1 MSANVRPDH
10 LAKMN
15 QWFLE
20 EFDAVIKESA
30 SGSGGEDPKLADR
43 ALSTI
48 FEEHFSEIEVENDFI
63 EEAFVLVFHKTPP
76 WDLRDIAAEA
86 REQDLQIGHY
96 LEVIASHR
104 EKERLGSN

>member
-1 MSANVRPDH
+1 
-10 LAKMN
+10 MN

-20 EFDAVIKESA
+20 EFAMLKKESA
-30 SGSGGEDPKLADR
+30 GEFDREDPTFVDL
-43 ALSTI
+43 ALSKI

-63 EEAFVLVFHKTPP
+63 EEAFILVFHKTPP

-96 LEVIASHR
+96 LELIADHR
-104 EKERLGSN
+104 ERKRLGSN

>member
-1 MSANVRPDH
+1 
-10 LAKMN
+10 MN

-20 EFDAVIKESA
+20 EFAMLKKESA
-30 SGSGGEDPKLADR
+30 GEFNREDPTLADL
-43 ALSTI
+43 ALSKI

-63 EEAFVLVFHKTPP
+63 EEAFILVFRKTPP

-96 LEVIASHR
+96 LELIADHR
-104 EKERLGSN
+104 ERERLGSNRDSSIRSEKTH